1 MEMLHIA
8 YVIVNKVY
16 LTKLLLSHYDYHFI
30 IKKIAEEFRGQF
42 NCSGEHTEKYI
53 TFSVPVEK
61 DVTRIDKNG
70 KEIIKT
76 ISYRLQFI
84 DKARFMAR
92 SLSGIFNIFLKKL
105 NKLNVNTN
113 MIKNVRLAGFNTKI
127 SVLIT

>member
-1 MEMLHIA
+1 MEMRHIA

-30 IKKIAEEFRGQF
+30 IKEIAEEFRGQF

-92 SLSGIFNIFLKKL
+92 SLSSIFNIFLKKL

>member
-8 YVIVNKVY
+8 YVIVNKAY

-30 IKKIAEEFRGQF
+30 IKEIAEEFRGQF

>member
-30 IKKIAEEFRGQF
+30 IKEIAEEFRGQF

-92 SLSGIFNIFLKKL
+92 SLSSIFNIFLKKL

>member
-30 IKKIAEEFRGQF
+30 IKEIAEEFRGQF

-84 DKARFMAR
+84 DKARFMAS
-92 SLSGIFNIFLKKL
+92 SLSYIFNNFAEEIKQIKCKYRHDKKCQ
-105 NKLNVNTN
+105 TCR
-113 MIKNVRLAGFNTKI
+113 I
-127 SVLIT
+127 